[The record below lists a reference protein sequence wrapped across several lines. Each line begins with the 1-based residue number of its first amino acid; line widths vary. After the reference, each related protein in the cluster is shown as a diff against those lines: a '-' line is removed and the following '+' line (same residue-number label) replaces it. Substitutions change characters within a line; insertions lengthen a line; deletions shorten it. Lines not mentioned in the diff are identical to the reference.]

1 MKKILLLT
9 TALMMLTGT
18 SPGNAMVVVT
28 NATGPY
34 NYPCSVFTEGNKTDR
49 TAALAFA
56 QGYFAARNLEQEQE
70 NHVNLQKR
78 WQELNAFVIRFCTDK
93 TDEYLWRRLV
103 NDAVETAFEQMKRR

>member
-1 MKKILLLT
+1 MKKLFLGLILAT
-9 TALMMLTGT
+9 
-18 SPGNAMVVVT
+18 AMVGSADAMAVMT

-56 QGYFAARNLEQEQE
+56 QGYFAALNMEQEIEKQ
-70 NHVNLQKR
+70 VNLQKR

-93 TDEYLWRRLV
+93 TNPYLWRRFV
-103 NDAVETAFEQMKRR
+103 NDAATAALEAMK